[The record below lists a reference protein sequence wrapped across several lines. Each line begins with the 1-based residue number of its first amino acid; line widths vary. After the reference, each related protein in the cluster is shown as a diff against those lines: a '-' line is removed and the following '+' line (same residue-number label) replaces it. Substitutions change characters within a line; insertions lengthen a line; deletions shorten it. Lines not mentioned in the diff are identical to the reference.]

1 MTATV
6 DHTAAVT
13 AAAIAAWED
22 PPRGAR
28 PDTAPVL
35 SVDGFDGPLDWLLEM
50 VRGQKIDLARL
61 SIAALIEAFAAAMTA
76 ALADH
81 GRADPNRV
89 GQRAA
94 RIEHWAAWTV
104 MAASLTELW
113 SRLLLPPDAPAARS
127 AAAEA
132 EALRRRLL
140 ERARMRAAADWL
152 ERQPQLGHVVF
163 ARGGT
168 AATSH
173 AAGRGGDL
181 TDLLRACLVALLVP
195 PDQAADILPRP
206 PRLWAASDAIRLM
219 RQHLAG
225 RDGARPLS
233 DFLPSLADTAPH
245 RALRHRAALAS
256 TLVAGLELAREEVL
270 TLAQDAPWA
279 TIQVTPAARCIRRPQ
294 PRPDQPHDPAPGKG
308 RGPRRRDPHL
318 CRCPLCQ
325 RGSTARPA

>member
-1 MTATV
+1 M
-6 DHTAAVT
+6 
-13 AAAIAAWED
+13 
-22 PPRGAR
+22 
-28 PDTAPVL
+28 L

-76 ALADH
+76 ALANR

-89 GQRAA
+89 GHGRADPNGVGQGRADPSGAGSPAA

-127 AAAEA
+127 AAEEA

-152 ERQPQLGHVVF
+152 ERQPQLGRVVF

-173 AAGRGGDL
+173 AGRGGDL
-181 TDLLRACLVALLVP
+181 TDLLRACLVALQVP

-219 RQHLAG
+219 RERLAG
-225 RDGARPLS
+225 RAGAMKLS
-233 DFLPSLADTAPH
+233 DFLPPLADTAPL

-256 TLVAGLELAREEVL
+256 TLVAGLELAREALL
-270 TLAQDAPWA
+270 TLEQDAPWA
-279 TIQVTPAARCIRRPQ
+279 TIQVTGRTMHPATAAAAGPAA
-294 PRPDQPHDPAPGKG
+294 
-308 RGPRRRDPHL
+308 
-318 CRCPLCQ
+318 
-325 RGSTARPA
+325 

>member
-1 MTATV
+1 M
-6 DHTAAVT
+6 TAAVDHVAAAT

-35 SVDGFDGPLDWLLEM
+35 SVDGFTGPLDWLLEM

-89 GQRAA
+89 GQGRADPSGVGHNGVVHRRADPRGAGSPAA

-127 AAAEA
+127 AAEEA

-152 ERQPQLGHVVF
+152 ERQPQLGQVVF

-173 AAGRGGDL
+173 AGRGGDL
-181 TDLLRACLVALLVP
+181 TDLLRACLVALQVP
-195 PDQAADILPRP
+195 PVRP
-206 PRLWAASDAIRLM
+206 PTFSPVRRGSGPPATPSVSC
-219 RQHLAG
+219 G
-225 RDGARPLS
+225 TVSPGA
-233 DFLPSLADTAPH
+233 
-245 RALRHRAALAS
+245 
-256 TLVAGLELAREEVL
+256 
-270 TLAQDAPWA
+270 
-279 TIQVTPAARCIRRPQ
+279 
-294 PRPDQPHDPAPGKG
+294 PAP
-308 RGPRRRDPHL
+308 RR
-318 CRCPLCQ
+318 
-325 RGSTARPA
+325 